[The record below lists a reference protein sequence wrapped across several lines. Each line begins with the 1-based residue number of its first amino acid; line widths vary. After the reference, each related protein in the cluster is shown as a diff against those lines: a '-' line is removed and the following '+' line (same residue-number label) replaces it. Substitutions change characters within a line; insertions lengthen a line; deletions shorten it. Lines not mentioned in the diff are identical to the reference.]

1 MGADSGVRGGL
12 CARAETGVERNAYLG
27 ARSFCLPVWNTR
39 SVEHKRFDLKVC
51 LILRTWQSQM
61 HHFRG
66 AAEEGG
72 KFRPRPIHIII
83 VKLQD
88 EVGRTISY
96 CKRHLDSGRTR
107 THVCSDRG
115 QSHVFAF
122 DMASAQRRDGALNR
136 PSVRPSTSDS
146 ARTHPNTGGSAREDT
161 AVGAKRAAYT
171 DQASCGEGWSN
182 A

>member
-1 MGADSGVRGGL
+1 MRGPRRSHPCAGIWQRCVSKARRCWLLSKPSSPVNPSILRSKAPSVMGAGSGGRGGL
-12 CARAETGVERNAYLG
+12 CARAETGVERNTYLG
-27 ARSFCLPVWNTR
+27 ARSLCLPVWNTR
-39 SVEHKRFDLKVC
+39 SGEHKRFDLKVR

-61 HHFRG
+61 NHFRG

-88 EVGRTISY
+88 ELGRTISY

-115 QSHVFAF
+115 QSHVF
-122 DMASAQRRDGALNR
+122 
-136 PSVRPSTSDS
+136 
-146 ARTHPNTGGSAREDT
+146 
-161 AVGAKRAAYT
+161 
-171 DQASCGEGWSN
+171 
-182 A
+182 